1 MGWSK
6 AACSLRCDH
15 DEEMNGVFFSGD
27 ACGERTGTIVVA
39 VPGDNMQVDFLGD
52 FPDAVR
58 RLGGCQFLPVAVDA

>member
-1 MGWSK
+1 
-6 AACSLRCDH
+6 
-15 DEEMNGVFFSGD
+15 MNGVFFSGD